1 MKKILLVSAIA
12 LLFTGTAMASWSPS
26 ASVSASA
33 SATAKLDI
41 VQTTAIDL
49 GDVSAVTAKTLG
61 ANNSGTNGLLT
72 VQSNKSVALKF
83 AASQSD
89 KPATTGK
96 YQTTNGSSK
105 IYFWLGQPSGVD
117 FSSSNAGTC
126 DAETTTY
133 FPETA
138 ETISSTNLPKNSAKT
153 IALCPIFDPA
163 NGLDDWSVDG
173 AHTGTITITVSV

>member
-1 MKKILLVSAIA
+1 MKKILLASTIAI
-12 LLFTGTAMASWSPS
+12 LFTGTAMASWNPS

-33 SATAKLDI
+33 SATTKLDI
-41 VQTTAIDL
+41 AQTAAIDL
-49 GDVSAVTAKTLG
+49 GDVSTLATKTLG
-61 ANNSGTNGLLT
+61 ASNSGTNGLLT
-72 VQSNKSVALKF
+72 VTANKSIALKF
-83 AASQSD
+83 AASQTD

-105 IYFWLGQPSGVD
+105 IYFWLGQPSAVD
-117 FSSSNAGTC
+117 FSSGNAGTC
-126 DAETTTY
+126 DAETATY

-138 ETISSTNLPKNSAKT
+138 TVISSTNLPKNSAKT
-153 IALCPIFDPA
+153 ITLCPIFDPA